1 MYDAYLFLVSR
12 TFKRN
17 YGREL
22 HWLFE
27 RKANGK
33 AS

>member
-1 MYDAYLFLVSR
+1 MYDAYLFC

-17 YGREL
+17 FGREL
-22 HWLFE
+22 NRLLA